1 MTLKGTIGHKGI
13 EYLPVY
19 ILFKQPITDFGKFTT
34 VKQELF
40 KLSKA
45 IAKSIKQVEYIES
58 VARTKLSTEKSAI
71 FEAHVEIVKDSVVHD
86 EYREY
91 LIKNEVSAGI
101 AVKTVSSQHIKMF
114 KDMNDEYLSE
124 RASDIEDVSDR
135 IIRNVLGLH
144 HPTLSEVNHEC
155 ILVAKDLFPSE
166 TPFINDS
173 YIKGIIT
180 EEGGLTSH
188 VAIVA
193 KSLNIPI
200 LLGVENIL
208 EKVQQD
214 QLIVMNSID
223 GEVIINPTEKEI
235 LNFKEKQKSHHEEI
249 SSAQKYLYKKS
260 ITKDGVEVALECN
273 IGGTKDADEAVDVN
287 ADGIGLFRSEFLY
300 IDSQDWPSLEEQKK
314 QYEEVL
320 TKLSSKP
327 VVVRTLDIGGDKQLP
342 YHEFE
347 KEMNPFL
354 GKRAIRLCMSK
365 PLIFETQIKALLLAN
380 KHGNLWIMIPMITT
394 LHELQWA
401 KKEIKKHRESLEAEG
416 HKIKNYKFGI
426 MMETP
431 GAFLNR
437 KLLAE
442 ECDFFS
448 IGTNDLIQY
457 TFAADRTNAEVN
469 YLGSPFNFGF
479 LNMLKQIIRCGVD
492 YNIPVAMCGIMASKR
507 ENVRLLLGLGL
518 KHFSIPP
525 IDILKIKKFIS
536 ELDYNEA
543 KKFANKAL
551 SIHDDDEIKKF
562 IEKNNCV

>member
-19 ILFKQPITDFGKFTT
+19 ILFKQPVTDFGKFTT

-91 LIKNEVSAGI
+91 LIKNEVSAGT

-300 IDSQDWPSLEEQKK
+300 IDSQD
-314 QYEEVL
+314 
-320 TKLSSKP
+320 
-327 VVVRTLDIGGDKQLP
+327 
-342 YHEFE
+342 
-347 KEMNPFL
+347 
-354 GKRAIRLCMSK
+354 
-365 PLIFETQIKALLLAN
+365 
-380 KHGNLWIMIPMITT
+380 
-394 LHELQWA
+394 
-401 KKEIKKHRESLEAEG
+401 
-416 HKIKNYKFGI
+416 
-426 MMETP
+426 
-431 GAFLNR
+431 
-437 KLLAE
+437 
-442 ECDFFS
+442 
-448 IGTNDLIQY
+448 
-457 TFAADRTNAEVN
+457 
-469 YLGSPFNFGF
+469 
-479 LNMLKQIIRCGVD
+479 
-492 YNIPVAMCGIMASKR
+492 
-507 ENVRLLLGLGL
+507 
-518 KHFSIPP
+518 
-525 IDILKIKKFIS
+525 
-536 ELDYNEA
+536 
-543 KKFANKAL
+543 
-551 SIHDDDEIKKF
+551 
-562 IEKNNCV
+562 